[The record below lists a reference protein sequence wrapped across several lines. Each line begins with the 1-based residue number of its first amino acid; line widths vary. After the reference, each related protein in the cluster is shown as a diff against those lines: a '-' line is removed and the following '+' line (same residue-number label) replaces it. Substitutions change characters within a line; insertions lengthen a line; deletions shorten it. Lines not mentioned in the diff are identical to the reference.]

1 MTIAL
6 CPGSFDPVTN
16 GHIDIFERT
25 AKMFDEVV
33 VGVFNNINKN
43 PLFTVEERVS
53 LLKEATKHIPNVSVD
68 SFGGLLADYAHQKNV
83 HVIVRGLRDAN
94 DFLYEFPRAM
104 LVKNISPDIEN
115 IFLTTNSR
123 YYHISSSAIRELVQ
137 FGGDIKN
144 LVPPCVEEAIHY
156 KVKGYEDYN
165 R

>member
-1 MTIAL
+1 MIIAL

-25 AKMFDEVV
+25 SKMFDKVI
-33 VGVFNNINKN
+33 VGVFNNVHKK
-43 PLFTVEERVS
+43 PLFSVEERVA
-53 LLKEATKHIPNVSVD
+53 LLKESTSHIPNLSVD
-68 SFGGLLADYAHQKNV
+68 SFDGLLADYAHQKNV
-83 HVIVRGLRDAN
+83 KVIVRGLRDAN

-115 IFLTTNSR
+115 IFLTTNSH

-144 LVPPCVEEAIHY
+144 LVPPCVETAIY
-156 KVKGYEDYN
+156 NKVHNSTK
-165 R
+165 

>member
-1 MTIAL
+1 MTVAL

-25 AKMFDEVV
+25 AKMFDKVI

-43 PLFTVEERVS
+43 PLFTVEERVA
-53 LLKEATKHIPNVSVD
+53 LLKESTAHIPNLSVD
-68 SFGGLLADYAHQKNV
+68 CFAGLLADYAHQKDV

-94 DFLYEFPRAM
+94 DFFYEFPRAM

-123 YYHISSSAIRELVQ
+123 FYHISSSAIRELVQ
-137 FGGDIKN
+137 FNGDIKD
-144 LVPPCVEEAIHY
+144 LVPPCVEVAIHE
-156 KVKGYEDYN
+156 KIKSSLK
-165 R
+165 